1 MKREFCES
9 DCVATREFN
18 TLHNKIYDL
27 EIEIAKLNR
36 DKKRLDW
43 LSDVTNIIGNVQ
55 LPTECVIN
63 NPHSL
68 RSAIDEAMTLT
79 A

>member
-1 MKREFCES
+1 MKREFCGS
-9 DCVATREFN
+9 DGVATREFK

-43 LSDVTNIIGNVQ
+43 LADVTNNIGNVQ
-55 LPTECVIN
+55 LPSECVKN
-63 NPHSL
+63 NLHSL
-68 RSAIDEAMTLT
+68 RCAIDEAMTLT